1 MTPLTLMTLNANLA
15 KLMIDTQAVMTLRL
29 LGMAGALPQTRGEN
43 ARMPRY
49 GQSLSGGHQ
58 SRLCRGHARPDFLG
72 RDGAGQQKGP
82 RQPQAT
88 DQISLRRKRHMRVAQ
103 GCAP

>member
-1 MTPLTLMTLNANLA
+1 MNPLTLMTLNANLA

-29 LGMAGALPQTRGEN
+29 LGMAGALPQTRGED
-43 ARMPRY
+43 
-49 GQSLSGGHQ
+49 
-58 SRLCRGHARPDFLG
+58 ARPEFLG
-72 RDGAGQQKGP
+72 RDGPGQQKGQ
-82 RQPQAT
+82 RQPQTT